1 MLLIKTFHILFMV
14 IWFAGLFFLPR
25 LFIYHAGSNNA
36 SDNSHFKDMERR
48 LYVGV
53 MTPGAILT
61 VMFGMWLISYGFQG
75 IWFPA
80 KLTLVSIL
88 VLFHTYCGKLLLDF
102 YHDRNRHGRLFYHF
116 LNWFPALILVAILIL
131 TVIKPLRWEFFLM
144 G

>member
-25 LFIYHAGSNNA
+25 LFIYHAASNNA

-61 VMFGMWLISYGFQG
+61 VVFGMWLISYGFQG
-75 IWFPA
+75 IWFPV

-116 LNWFPALILVAILIL
+116 LNWFPALILIAILIL